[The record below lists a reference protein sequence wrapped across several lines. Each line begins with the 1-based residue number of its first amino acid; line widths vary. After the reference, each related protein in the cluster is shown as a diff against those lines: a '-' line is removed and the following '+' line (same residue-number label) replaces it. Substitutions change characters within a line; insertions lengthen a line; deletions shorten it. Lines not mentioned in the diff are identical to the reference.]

1 MSGEYTSENIR
12 FTRKGNSVFA
22 IQLGW
27 AGAKKKI
34 AIRSL
39 GGNRGGQQQMKRVT
53 VLDSPEEIDWVVEGD
68 ALYVTTPSVAPND
81 IAICYKI
88 ELVER

>member
-1 MSGEYTSENIR
+1 MSGDCTGENIR

-34 AIRSL
+34 AIKSP
-39 GGNRGGQQQMKRVT
+39 GENRGGQLQIKRVT